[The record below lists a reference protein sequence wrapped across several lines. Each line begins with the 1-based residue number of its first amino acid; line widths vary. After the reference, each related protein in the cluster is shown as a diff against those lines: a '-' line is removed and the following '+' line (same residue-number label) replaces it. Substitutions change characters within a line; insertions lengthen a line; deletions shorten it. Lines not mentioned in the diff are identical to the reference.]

1 MADGKIVVQAEIDA
15 KKAQKELDALTG
27 KIDKME
33 AALNKSSGEQSGIKA
48 QLDAAKESAK
58 QTESALKSLRSEA
71 ERLRQITSGEVPTSP
86 DAYISAY
93 SRQAEVAAQIKEQEA
108 LLRQQDKTV
117 ETLDGKYTRITDKVN
132 EQTAA
137 LDAAKQE
144 AGDLT
149 EQITNASGAT
159 ARMEAAARKV
169 SDSVNKFGRRLGN
182 LFSRALFF
190 GVVSKGLRSFRDW
203 LEKTIVSN
211 ENARAAIARLKGA
224 LLTLA
229 QPIVQVIIP
238 AFTAFVNILAKII
251 SMISKII
258 SVLFGTSY
266 SGAKAAAKALDAE
279 QNAISGVGEAA
290 KEAEKSLAG
299 FDEIN
304 KLSSETAASNSGGG
318 GISSDIMPDFSETNL
333 DWLEKTLG
341 KSAGWVTAA
350 LLLGGIAL
358 VAIGACQ
365 GSLPLVLAGLLLIG
379 AGITVGTETGVLQ
392 NWADTLGLNNVAEFV
407 VLAITLGGIAIV
419 AIGAATGNIMMVLAG
434 LLLIGTSVAYAKQS
448 GMTGSWAEN
457 LGLDKA
463 PQYITAALLI
473 AGIALIAIGAG
484 LGKVL
489 MILAG
494 LGLLAAG
501 VYIGT
506 ESGTLKSWAEALEL
520 DGVFDYVVVAIQLAG
535 IALIAIGAMRG
546 SLALVIA
553 GGVILGL
560 GIAAENIGEERLKDW
575 WETLKL
581 TRVQQWVSVALL
593 LVGIGLIAIGAAMG
607 NILMILGG
615 AALIGLGTVVGVQNN
630 NLKDWVTVLGLDRVA
645 GWITAGL
652 LLVGL
657 ALVVFGILTANIAMV
672 LAGAGLIGAGITV
685 GVTSGTF
692 SSWLDTIAKAFLDF
706 AERIKAIFTGLWD
719 AIKNTVNGIME
730 TIETMV
736 NGVIDGINSVIDTLN
751 SIRFTIP
758 DWVPHWGGKS
768 FGLNVPNISWRL
780 ELPRLAEGAVI
791 PPNREFLAVLG
802 DQKSGTNIETPLST
816 MVQAFKQAMNET
828 GGGNRPITVVL
839 QVDRRELGRV
849 VYKLNNEE
857 TQRVGVKLAGVKA

>member
-15 KKAQKELDALTG
+15 KKAQKELDSLTK
-27 KIDKME
+27 KIDGME
-33 AALNKSSGEQSGIKA
+33 EKLNKSAGEQSGIKA

-58 QTESALKSLRSEA
+58 QTETAIKSLRSEA
-71 ERLRQITSGEVPTSP
+71 ERLRQITSGEVSASP
-86 DAYISAY
+86 NAYISAY

-108 LLRQQDKTV
+108 SLQQQDKVV
-117 ETLDGKYTRITDKVN
+117 ERLDAKYAAITDKVN
-132 EQTAA
+132 EQTEA
-137 LDAAKQE
+137 LDSAKRKAGELAEQLTNTGDASERMELAAK
-144 AGDLT
+144 
-149 EQITNASGAT
+149 
-159 ARMEAAARKV
+159 KV
-169 SDSVNKFGRRLGN
+169 SDSMNKFSSRIAG
-182 LFSRALFF
+182 LFKRVLVFSLITRALQ
-190 GVVSKGLRSFRDW
+190 SLRTW
-203 LEKTIVSN
+203 LGKTIMKN
-211 ENARAAIARLKGA
+211 EEARAAVARLKGA

-229 QPIVQVIIP
+229 QPIVQIIIP

-266 SGAKAAAKALDAE
+266 SSAKAAAKALNAE
-279 QNAISGVGEAA
+279 ENAISGVGEAA
-290 KEAEKSLAG
+290 KEAEKSMAG

-304 KLSSETAASNSGGG
+304 QLSSETAASNSGGG

-358 VAIGACQ
+358 VAIGASM
-365 GSLPLVLAGLLLIG
+365 GSLSLVLAGLLLIG

-392 NWADTLGLNNVAEFV
+392 DWADTLGLNSVAEFV

-419 AIGAATGNIMMVLAG
+419 AIGAAMGNIMMVLAG
-434 LLLIGTSVAYAKQS
+434 LLLIGTAVAYAKQS
-448 GMTGSWAEN
+448 GLTGSWNEK

-506 ESGTLKSWAEALEL
+506 ESGTLKSWAEALGL
-520 DGVFDYVVVAIQLAG
+520 DSVFDYVVVAIQLAG

-553 GGVILGL
+553 GGVLLAL
-560 GIAAENIGEERLKDW
+560 GIAAENIGEEKLKDW

-645 GWITAGL
+645 GWVTAGL

-706 AERIKAIFTGLWD
+706 ADHIKKIFTDLWD
-719 AIKNTVNGIME
+719 SIKNTVNGIME

-758 DWVPHWGGKS
+758 DWVPKWGGKS
-768 FGLNVPNISWRL
+768 FGLNIPNISWRL

-802 DQKSGTNIETPLST
+802 DQKSGTNIETPLET
-816 MVQAFKQAMNET
+816 MVQAFRMAMNES
-828 GGGNRPITVVL
+828 GGGRSQTIIL
-839 QVDRRELGRV
+839 QLNGREFARA
-849 VYKLNNEE
+849 VYKANNDE
-857 TQRVGVKLAGVKA
+857 TQRVGLKLAGVKT